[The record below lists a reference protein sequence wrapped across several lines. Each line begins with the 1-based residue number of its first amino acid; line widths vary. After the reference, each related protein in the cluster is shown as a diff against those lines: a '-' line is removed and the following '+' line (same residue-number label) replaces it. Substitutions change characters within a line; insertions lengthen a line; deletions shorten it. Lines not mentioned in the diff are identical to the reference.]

1 MKEDIQNDMK
11 ISKANVDQMQ
21 VLVRTNKDGMET
33 NVGVNVGN

>member
-11 ISKANVDQMQ
+11 ILNANVDQMQ
-21 VLVRTNKDGMET
+21 VLVIIKKNGMET

>member
-11 ISKANVDQMQ
+11 MLNANVDQMQ
-21 VLVRTNKDGMET
+21 VLVIIKKNGMET

>member
-11 ISKANVDQMQ
+11 MLNANVDQMQ
-21 VLVRTNKDGMET
+21 VLVIIKKNGKET